1 MGTCFYY
8 LLFQLGEFQI
18 ANFIV
23 RLLTTAVTFKATSG
37 LLIAFKDKVH
47 KRKIS
52 LFYYFCVVKISN
64 ESESNFVYSQFSN
77 LSRICPSL
85 LLTGNVLP
93 RYALIL
99 LVKYHVKTSLA
110 HLKLTAFLSIKRFG
124 SLPFL

>member
-8 LLFQLGEFQI
+8 LLFQQGEFQI

-77 LSRICPSL
+77 LFSDLSFAVVNWEC
-85 LLTGNVLP
+85 
-93 RYALIL
+93 
-99 LVKYHVKTSLA
+99 
-110 HLKLTAFLSIKRFG
+110 TAKVCFDPAGEISC
-124 SLPFL
+124 

>member
-47 KRKIS
+47 KR
-52 LFYYFCVVKISN
+52 VVKISN

-77 LSRICPSL
+77 LFSDLSFAVVNWEC
-85 LLTGNVLP
+85 
-93 RYALIL
+93 
-99 LVKYHVKTSLA
+99 
-110 HLKLTAFLSIKRFG
+110 TAKVCFDPAGEISC
-124 SLPFL
+124 